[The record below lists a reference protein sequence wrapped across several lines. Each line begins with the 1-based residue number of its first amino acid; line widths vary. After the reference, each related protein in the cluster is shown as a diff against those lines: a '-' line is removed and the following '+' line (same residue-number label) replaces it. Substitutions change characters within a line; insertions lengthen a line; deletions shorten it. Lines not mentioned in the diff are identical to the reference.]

1 MGKLLTRIISAF
13 VYVALFL
20 FAVFFSDKTYVGLIT
35 IFAGIGLWEFKR
47 IINFKNSIPFLL
59 LPLSIIYFKEYST
72 EKITL
77 IFLILTLLSS
87 IRLLYHMYSEK
98 NEYPKIFLDKLDV
111 CIRYIIFPFTF
122 LILLPFIDG
131 IYHPNIIIYIS
142 VIIWTNDVFAFFI
155 GKNFG
160 KTKLLER
167 VSPKKTV
174 EGFIGGLIFSL
185 IVGALIGKYSG
196 TFSLTNWV
204 FIAFIVSIF
213 GNLGDLVESK
223 FKRQAKVKD
232 SGNIM
237 PGHGG
242 ILDRLDSLFF
252 LAPFVYLYVHYIM

>member
-1 MGKLLTRIISAF
+1 
-13 VYVALFL
+13 
-20 FAVFFSDKTYVGLIT
+20 
-35 IFAGIGLWEFKR
+35 
-47 IINFKNSIPFLL
+47 
-59 LPLSIIYFKEYST
+59 
-72 EKITL
+72 
-77 IFLILTLLSS
+77 
-87 IRLLYHMYSEK
+87 MYSEK